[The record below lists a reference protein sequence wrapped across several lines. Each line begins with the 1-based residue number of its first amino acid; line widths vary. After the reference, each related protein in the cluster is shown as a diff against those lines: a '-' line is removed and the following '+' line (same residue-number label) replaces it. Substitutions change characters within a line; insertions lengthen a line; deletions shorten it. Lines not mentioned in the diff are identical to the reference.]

1 MLSHLLRPTR
11 TIDSKAL
18 IIAAT
23 MLVMF
28 APNAFNFLPFMLG
41 GVAEAMSL
49 NDAQIE
55 SIAMYELLA
64 TALSSLLFSLL
75 LIRRTN
81 WRYVGYL
88 AAFALIIGNY
98 LSMTAPDFDSFI
110 TSRLI
115 AGTGQGIGYSLGLV
129 GMSVTKNPGRNF
141 GFMIAALNVWLITWF
156 VLIPELM
163 ATYGLNALYQF
174 FMFASALCLVAFW
187 FFPNNGRIDKDK
199 EITNNS
205 AVSIDKKHFVVPMM
219 WVGGAFLV
227 YSLSL
232 GIIYPYIELI
242 GADMQASTEDVGLV
256 LAIGSVLAVGG
267 GILTAIIDKK
277 FSHTTIIV
285 TLSVVNGAVCFGMAS
300 TQDTISFLGF
310 STLYIMLW
318 NMMYARYYT
327 ALATTD
333 KSGYFSSYGPEI
345 GTVGLAL
352 GPILAQ
358 VLTVTG
364 DFQGQVGVGAVCIVV
379 ATVMVVIGF
388 NKSKA
393 VNLANDPTTAQ
404 RNNASE
410 TVSAKVPGQQKA

>member
-1 MLSHLLRPTR
+1 MLKHFVSPAR

-18 IIAAT
+18 IIAAM

-41 GVAEAMSL
+41 GAAEVMSL

-81 WRYVGYL
+81 WRYIGYL
-88 AAFALIIGNY
+88 AALALIVGNY
-98 LSMTAPDFDSFI
+98 LSMTAQDFDSFVL
-110 TSRLI
+110 SRLI
-115 AGTGQGIGYSLGLV
+115 AGSGQGIGYSLGLV
-129 GMSVTKNPGRNF
+129 GMSVTRHPGRNF
-141 GFMIAALNVWLITWF
+141 GYMIAALNVWLITWF
-156 VLIPELM
+156 ILIPELM
-163 ATYGLNALYQF
+163 ATYGLNALCQF

-187 FFPNNGRIDKDK
+187 FYPDNGRLDKDL
-199 EITNNS
+199 EIS
-205 AVSIDKKHFVVPMM
+205 EGSQSKVDKKTFVVPMI

-232 GIIYPYIELI
+232 GIIYPYIEII
-242 GADMQASTEDVGLV
+242 GDDMQASTEDVGLV
-256 LAIGSVLAVGG
+256 LAVGSVMAVVG
-267 GILTAIIDKK
+267 GILTAVVDKK
-277 FSHTTIIV
+277 YSHTTIIV
-285 TLSVVNGAVCFGMAS
+285 SLSIINAAVCFGMAS
-300 TQDTISFLGF
+300 TNDTTSFLGF
-310 STLYIMLW
+310 SAFYIMLW

-352 GPILAQ
+352 GPIVAQ
-358 VLTVTG
+358 SATATG
-364 DFQGQVGVGAVCIVV
+364 DFQGQVGVGAICIVV
-379 ATVMVVIGF
+379 ATVMVFIGLG
-388 NKSKA
+388 KSKIIERS
-393 VNLANDPTTAQ
+393 LATSTDSNH
-404 RNNASE
+404 
-410 TVSAKVPGQQKA
+410 QKA

>member
-1 MLSHLLRPTR
+1 MLKHFVSPAR

-18 IIAAT
+18 IIAAM

-41 GVAEAMSL
+41 GAAEVMSL

-81 WRYVGYL
+81 WRYIGYL
-88 AAFALIIGNY
+88 AALALIVGNY
-98 LSMTAPDFDSFI
+98 LSMTAQDFDSFI
-110 TSRLI
+110 LSRLI
-115 AGTGQGIGYSLGLV
+115 AGSGQGIGYSLGLV
-129 GMSVTKNPGRNF
+129 GMSVTRHPGRNF
-141 GFMIAALNVWLITWF
+141 GYMIAALNVWLITWF
-156 VLIPELM
+156 ILIPELM

-187 FFPNNGRIDKDK
+187 FYPDNGRLDKDL
-199 EITNNS
+199 EIS
-205 AVSIDKKHFVVPMM
+205 EGSQSKVDKKTFVVPMI

-232 GIIYPYIELI
+232 GIIYPYIEII
-242 GADMQASTEDVGLV
+242 GDDMQASTEDVGLV
-256 LAIGSVLAVGG
+256 LAVGSVMAVVG
-267 GILTAIIDKK
+267 GILTAVVDKK
-277 FSHTTIIV
+277 YSHTTIIV
-285 TLSVVNGAVCFGMAS
+285 SLSIINAAVCFGMAS
-300 TQDTISFLGF
+300 TNDTASFLGF
-310 STLYIMLW
+310 SAFYIMLW

-352 GPILAQ
+352 GPIIAQ
-358 VLTVTG
+358 SATVTG
-364 DFQGQVGVGAVCIVV
+364 DFQGQVGVGAICIVF
-379 ATVMVVIGF
+379 ATVMVFIGLG
-388 NKSKA
+388 KSKIIERS
-393 VNLANDPTTAQ
+393 LATSTDSNH
-404 RNNASE
+404 
-410 TVSAKVPGQQKA
+410 QKA

>member
-1 MLSHLLRPTR
+1 MLKHVVSPAR
-11 TIDSKAL
+11 TIDSRAL
-18 IIAAT
+18 IIAAM

-41 GVAEAMSL
+41 GAAEVMSL

-81 WRYVGYL
+81 WRYIGYL
-88 AAFALIIGNY
+88 AAIALIAGNY

-110 TSRLI
+110 ISRLI
-115 AGTGQGIGYSLGLV
+115 SGTGQGIGYSLGLV
-129 GMSVTKNPGRNF
+129 GMSVTRHPGRNF
-141 GFMIAALNVWLITWF
+141 GYMIAALNIWLITWF
-156 VLIPELM
+156 IMIPELM
-163 ATYGLNALYQF
+163 ATYGLDALYQF

-187 FFPNNGRIDKDK
+187 FYPDNGRLDKDK
-199 EITNNS
+199 QITENTNGQ
-205 AVSIDKKHFVVPMM
+205 VDKKTFVVPMI

-232 GIIYPYIELI
+232 GIIYPYIEII

-256 LAIGSVLAVGG
+256 LAVGSVMAVVG
-267 GILTAIIDKK
+267 GILTAVVDKK
-277 FSHTTIIV
+277 YSHTTIIV
-285 TLSVVNGAVCFGMAS
+285 SLSIINGAVCFGMAT
-300 TQDTISFLGF
+300 TQDTASFLGF
-310 STLYIMLW
+310 SAFYIMLW

-345 GTVGLAL
+345 GTVGLAM
-352 GPILAQ
+352 GPIVAQ
-358 VLTVTG
+358 AATATG
-364 DFQGQVGVGAVCIVV
+364 DFQGQVGVGAICIAV
-379 ATVMVVIGF
+379 ATVMVFIGL
-388 NKSKA
+388 NKSRVIERKLESA
-393 VNLANDPTTAQ
+393 ADSAETTQ
-404 RNNASE
+404 
-410 TVSAKVPGQQKA
+410 

>member
-1 MLSHLLRPTR
+1 MLKHVVSPAR
-11 TIDSKAL
+11 TIDSRAL
-18 IIAAT
+18 IIAAM

-41 GVAEAMSL
+41 GAAEVMSL

-81 WRYVGYL
+81 WRYIGYL
-88 AAFALIIGNY
+88 AAIALIAGNY

-110 TSRLI
+110 ISRLI
-115 AGTGQGIGYSLGLV
+115 SGTGQGIGYSLGLV
-129 GMSVTKNPGRNF
+129 GMSVTRHPGRNF
-141 GFMIAALNVWLITWF
+141 GYMIAALNIWLITWF
-156 VLIPELM
+156 IMIPELM
-163 ATYGLNALYQF
+163 ATYGLDSLYQF

-187 FFPNNGRIDKDK
+187 FYPDNGRLDKDK
-199 EITNNS
+199 QITENINGQ
-205 AVSIDKKHFVVPMM
+205 VDKKTFVVPMI

-232 GIIYPYIELI
+232 GIIYPYIEII

-256 LAIGSVLAVGG
+256 LAVGSVMAVVG
-267 GILTAIIDKK
+267 GILTAVVDKK
-277 FSHTTIIV
+277 YSHTTIIV
-285 TLSVVNGAVCFGMAS
+285 SLSIINGAVCFGMAT
-300 TQDTISFLGF
+300 TQDTASFLGF
-310 STLYIMLW
+310 SAFYIMLW

-345 GTVGLAL
+345 GTVGLAM
-352 GPILAQ
+352 GPIVAQ
-358 VLTVTG
+358 AATATG
-364 DFQGQVGVGAVCIVV
+364 DFQGQVGVGAICIAV
-379 ATVMVVIGF
+379 ATVMVFIGL
-388 NKSKA
+388 NKSRVIERKLEFA
-393 VNLANDPTTAQ
+393 ADSVETTQ
-404 RNNASE
+404 
-410 TVSAKVPGQQKA
+410 

>member
-1 MLSHLLRPTR
+1 MLKHVVSPAR
-11 TIDSKAL
+11 TIDSRAL
-18 IIAAT
+18 IIAAM

-41 GVAEAMSL
+41 GAAEVMSL

-81 WRYVGYL
+81 WRYIGYL
-88 AAFALIIGNY
+88 AALALIAGNY

-110 TSRLI
+110 ISRLI
-115 AGTGQGIGYSLGLV
+115 SGSGQGIGYSLGLV
-129 GMSVTKNPGRNF
+129 GMSVTRHPGRNF
-141 GFMIAALNVWLITWF
+141 GYMIAALNIWLITWF
-156 VLIPELM
+156 IMIPELM
-163 ATYGLNALYQF
+163 ATYGLDALYQF

-187 FFPNNGRIDKDK
+187 FYPDNGRLDKDK
-199 EITNNS
+199 QITENTNGQ
-205 AVSIDKKHFVVPMM
+205 VDKKTFVVPMI

-232 GIIYPYIELI
+232 GIIYPYIEII

-256 LAIGSVLAVGG
+256 LAVGSVMAVVG
-267 GILTAIIDKK
+267 GILTAVVDKK
-277 FSHTTIIV
+277 YSHTTIIV
-285 TLSVVNGAVCFGMAS
+285 SLSIINGAVCFGMAT
-300 TQDTISFLGF
+300 TQDTASFLGF
-310 STLYIMLW
+310 SAFYIMLW

-345 GTVGLAL
+345 GTVGLAM
-352 GPILAQ
+352 GPIVAQ
-358 VLTVTG
+358 AATATG
-364 DFQGQVGVGAVCIVV
+364 DFQGQVGVGAICIAV
-379 ATVMVVIGF
+379 ATVMVFIGL
-388 NKSKA
+388 NKSR
-393 VNLANDPTTAQ
+393 VIERNLESTI
-404 RNNASE
+404 E
-410 TVSAKVPGQQKA
+410 AKQ

>member
-1 MLSHLLRPTR
+1 MLKHVVSPAR
-11 TIDSKAL
+11 TIDSRAL
-18 IIAAT
+18 IIAAM

-41 GVAEAMSL
+41 GAAEVMSL

-81 WRYVGYL
+81 WRYIGYL
-88 AAFALIIGNY
+88 AAIALIAGNY

-110 TSRLI
+110 ISRLI
-115 AGTGQGIGYSLGLV
+115 SGTGQGIGYSLGLV
-129 GMSVTKNPGRNF
+129 GMSVTRHPGRNF
-141 GFMIAALNVWLITWF
+141 GYMIAALNIWLITWF
-156 VLIPELM
+156 IMIPELM
-163 ATYGLNALYQF
+163 ATYGLDALYQF

-187 FFPNNGRIDKDK
+187 FYPDNGRLDKDK
-199 EITNNS
+199 QITENTNGQ
-205 AVSIDKKHFVVPMM
+205 VDKKTFVVPMI

-232 GIIYPYIELI
+232 GIIYPYIEII

-256 LAIGSVLAVGG
+256 LAVGSVMAVVG
-267 GILTAIIDKK
+267 GILTAVVDKK
-277 FSHTTIIV
+277 YSHTTIIV
-285 TLSVVNGAVCFGMAS
+285 SLSIINGAVCFGMAT
-300 TQDTISFLGF
+300 TQDTASFLGF
-310 STLYIMLW
+310 SAFYIMLW

-345 GTVGLAL
+345 GTVGLAM
-352 GPILAQ
+352 GPIVAQ
-358 VLTVTG
+358 AATATG
-364 DFQGQVGVGAVCIVV
+364 DFQGQVGVGAICIAV
-379 ATVMVVIGF
+379 ATVMVFIGL
-388 NKSKA
+388 NKSR
-393 VNLANDPTTAQ
+393 VIERNLESTT
-404 RNNASE
+404 E
-410 TVSAKVPGQQKA
+410 AKQ